1 MSRKNSIIQEV
12 YKLGTKGGLFVKIS
26 EFSPSHLNEDAIS
39 KLLYQGIEDNLQK
52 GDLIFVPGSSKAAEY
67 RLPEAIRL
75 YQEGRAKK
83 LLLSGGV
90 KWPGNEMTE
99 AEMLMKKAILYGI
112 PPNDLFIENKSLHTK
127 ENVLASMLVMD
138 RMCGLEN
145 ISNII
150 VVTAPFHM
158 RRLHLT
164 LLTYMP
170 NWINYSLVCS
180 NDGSTGKEQWK
191 QHPYGRKR
199 AFDEAGKIIDYVKKG
214 ILMDQEL

>member
-1 MSRKNSIIQEV
+1 M
-12 YKLGTKGGLFVKIS
+12 KIS
-26 EFSPSHLNEDAIS
+26 ELSPIHLNEDDVS
-39 KLLYQGIEDNLQK
+39 KLLYDGIEDNLQK

-67 RLPEAIRL
+67 RLPEAVRL

-83 LLLSGGV
+83 LLFSGGV

-112 PPNDLFIENKSLHTK
+112 PSNDLFIENRSLHTK

-145 ISNII
+145 IDNII
-150 VVTAPFHM
+150 LVTAPFHM

-164 LLTYMP
+164 FKTYMP
-170 NWINYSLVCS
+170 HWIHCSLVCS
-180 NDGSTGKEQWK
+180 DDGSTGIKQWK

-199 AFDEAGKIIDYVKKG
+199 AFDEAVKIIDYVKKG
-214 ILMDQEL
+214 ILMDQDI